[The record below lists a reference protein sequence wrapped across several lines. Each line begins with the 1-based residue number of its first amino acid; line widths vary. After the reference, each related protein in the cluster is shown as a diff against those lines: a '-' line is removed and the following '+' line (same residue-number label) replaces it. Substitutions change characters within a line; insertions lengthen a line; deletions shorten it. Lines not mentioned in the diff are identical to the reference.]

1 MASAGEKSLAVGHIP
16 GFQID
21 PKIPGFLKKHFS
33 ELSPRLSPTAFSA
46 APFYVKKLEKHR
58 ISCRNPVL
66 LWLRRQDSNL
76 RPPGYEAVSST
87 NRSHFDSDLCFL
99 PPFARRVFHC
109 FRPALPA
116 FFGFWVKSGSDTV
129 RPHPLQQRLVVHRA
143 GGDSKTD
150 LDDLII
156 SAVQPNTVDL
166 QSRIDLRLSEE
177 VRAENCSDFSHIVQ
191 SCG

>member
-76 RPPGYEAVSST
+76 RPPGYEP
-87 NRSHFDSDLCFL
+87 DEL
-99 PPFARRVFHC
+99 PT
-109 FRPALPA
+109 AL
-116 FFGFWVKSGSDTV
+116 
-129 RPHPLQQRLVVHRA
+129 
-143 GGDSKTD
+143 
-150 LDDLII
+150 
-156 SAVQPNTVDL
+156 
-166 QSRIDLRLSEE
+166 LRDILLHSLG
-177 VRAENCSDFSHIVQ
+177 AYIL
-191 SCG
+191 

>member
-76 RPPGYEAVSST
+76 RPPGYE
-87 NRSHFDSDLCFL
+87 RGYLEWL
-99 PPFARRVFHC
+99 
-109 FRPALPA
+109 
-116 FFGFWVKSGSDTV
+116 
-129 RPHPLQQRLVVHRA
+129 
-143 GGDSKTD
+143 
-150 LDDLII
+150 
-156 SAVQPNTVDL
+156 
-166 QSRIDLRLSEE
+166 
-177 VRAENCSDFSHIVQ
+177 SHILVQ
-191 SCG
+191 NRRISKEIRSIAWEFIVYCELLEYDVVR